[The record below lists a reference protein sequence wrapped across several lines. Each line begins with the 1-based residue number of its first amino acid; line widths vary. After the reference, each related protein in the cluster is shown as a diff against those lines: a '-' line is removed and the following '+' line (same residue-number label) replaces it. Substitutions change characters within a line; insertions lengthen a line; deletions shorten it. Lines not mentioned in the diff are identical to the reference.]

1 MRANVTYASVA
12 RRRAIRE
19 GLFSTGWAP
28 ELQVASMSRVSSMQ
42 ELGIYGQF
50 KGDNRVLG
58 SGLLAPSG
66 TRLRGSERHK
76 SRLER
81 NILYAV
87 YGSGN
92 RKNFVY
98 SKASS

>member
-1 MRANVTYASVA
+1 
-12 RRRAIRE
+12 
-19 GLFSTGWAP
+19 
-28 ELQVASMSRVSSMQ
+28 MQ

-50 KGDNRVLG
+50 KGANRVLG

-98 SKASS
+98 SKASSRRQECLPFDQLAAFLGVIGC

>member
-19 GLFSTGWAP
+19 GLFSTGCTC
-28 ELQVASMSRVSSMQ
+28 VSSMQ